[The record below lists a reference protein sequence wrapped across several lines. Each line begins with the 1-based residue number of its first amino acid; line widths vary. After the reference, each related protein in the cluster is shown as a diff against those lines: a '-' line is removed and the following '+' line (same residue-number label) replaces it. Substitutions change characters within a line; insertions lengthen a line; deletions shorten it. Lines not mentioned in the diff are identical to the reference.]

1 MNQRVVTSCAAAILT
16 TVAAVAV
23 FTGATLVAPALHAQE
38 YGTPYGPSSQDA
50 VDRMIQMAELNDGDV
65 VADLGSGNG
74 QIIIA
79 AVRSNPKV
87 TGWGVDI
94 QEWLVKTASDE
105 AAKQGFS
112 DRAVFTQ
119 RNAFDVDLREVNVI
133 NMWLFAN
140 LTRLLQPKILAEAK
154 PGTRVIVNGQL
165 IGTDNI
171 LGNWQPDVID
181 RTGSNPIMKWYV
193 PARVAGNWSW
203 TLPLAGTSQTY
214 DLIMNQQYQVAE
226 GFARVGNR
234 RESLTDVKLRG
245 EDLSF
250 VFELTLTGVGRT
262 RHEFTGK
269 VSGDWI
275 EGKVVVAMPESKSAV
290 LPWVAKRTPDS
301 GYFRPTGLDFK

>member
-1 MNQRVVTSCAAAILT
+1 MNQRVFSSVAAAMFT
-16 TVAAVAV
+16 AAAAAVL
-23 FTGATLVAPALHAQE
+23 TGGALMAPALHAQE

-50 VDRMIQMAELNDGDV
+50 VDRMIEMAELKEGDV

-94 QEWLVKTASDE
+94 QDWLVQTATDE
-105 AAKQGFS
+105 AAKQGVS

-119 RNAFDVDLREVNVI
+119 RNAFDVDLREVDVI

-140 LTRLLQPKILAEAK
+140 LTRLLQPKILAEAR

-181 RTGSNPIMKWYV
+181 RSGSNPIMKWYV
-193 PARVAGNWSW
+193 PAKVAGYWTW
-203 TLPLAGTSQTY
+203 TLPLAGTNQTF
-214 DLIMNQQYQVAE
+214 DVILKQQYQVAE

-245 EDLSF
+245 DNLSF
-250 VFELTLTGVGRT
+250 VFELTLTGIGRT

-275 EGKVVVAMPESKSAV
+275 EGKVVVAMPEGKSTV
-290 LPWVAKRTPDS
+290 LPWVARRTPES

>member
-1 MNQRVVTSCAAAILT
+1 MTRCILGSSSVLAAVVAAATFVLGAGLT
-16 TVAAVAV
+16 AS
-23 FTGATLVAPALHAQE
+23 PALAQE

-50 VDRMIQMAELNDGDV
+50 VDRMIRMAALKDGDV

-79 AVRSNPKV
+79 AVRSNPTV
-87 TGWGVDI
+87 RGWGVDL
-94 QEWLVKTASDE
+94 QEWLVKTATEE
-105 AAKQGFS
+105 AAKQGVS
-112 DRAVFTQ
+112 DRATFTQ
-119 RNAFDVDLREVNVI
+119 YNAFDVDLREVNVI

-171 LGNWQPDVID
+171 LGLWQPDVID
-181 RTGSNPIMKWYV
+181 REGSSPIMLWYV
-193 PARVAGNWSW
+193 PARVAGAWTW
-203 TLPLAGTSQTY
+203 TLPLNGTSQTY
-214 DLIMNQQYQVAE
+214 DVIMNQAFQAAE

-250 VFELTLTGVGRT
+250 TFELTLTGVGRT
-262 RHEFTGK
+262 RHEFSGK
-269 VSGDWI
+269 VSGDRI
-275 EGKVVVAMPESKSAV
+275 KGTVKVEMPEGKTQE
-290 LPWVAKRTPDS
+290 LPWTATRTTS
-301 GYFRPTGLDFK
+301 GYFRPTGIDVK